1 LQSRGNLF
9 HIDEPQSARNKFE
22 RWEKLPG
29 EYVHQSRGKL
39 VVHVLLAIYAAVLVY
54 ILFGLIFK
62 FSVSADVFFGLS
74 FALLFF
80 TLGQSIYEM
89 GLKRAVYFLVI
100 TGAIGFFAEVL
111 GTNSGFPFGK
121 YYYTD
126 FLGSKFLDVPIVVP
140 LVWFVIAY
148 LSYSIVSGNLDSLSR
163 SSISRN
169 STLVART
176 ALLAAFGAVAWDFMI
191 DPMFSSYGY
200 WVWTGQFLPLPEL
213 DGIPLTNFVG
223 WFVLVALM
231 IAVCLWVIPPL
242 KTSKF
247 SLISRSNSRDSVI
260 AYTLLLIDGVVANY
274 SLGNY
279 AVIGLGLLAMIAFLI
294 LALRHPSK
302 SVRLE
307 KPGQVP
313 S

>member
-1 LQSRGNLF
+1 LREQY
-9 HIDEPQSARNKFE
+9 A
-22 RWEKLPG
+22 
-29 EYVHQSRGKL
+29 HQSRGKL
-39 VVHVLLAIYAAVLVY
+39 VVHALLAIYAAVLVY
-54 ILFGLIFK
+54 ILLGLIFK
-62 FSVSADVFFGLS
+62 YSVSADVFFGLS

-80 TLGQSIYEM
+80 TLGQSVYEM
-89 GLKRAVYFLVI
+89 GFKRAVLFLLI

-126 FLGSKFLDVPIVVP
+126 FLGSKFLGVPVVVP

-148 LSYSIVSGNLDSLSR
+148 LSYSIVAGNRDALPHGLV
-163 SSISRN
+163 SRN
-169 STLVART
+169 TPLIART

-231 IAVCLWVIPPL
+231 IAVCLWVIPPSKNSARTSL
-242 KTSKF
+242 TSK
-247 SLISRSNSRDSVI
+247 SNSRDSVI
-260 AYTLLLIDGVVANY
+260 AYALLLVDGVVANY
-274 SLGNY
+274 SLRNY

-294 LALRHPSK
+294 LALRRSSA